1 MASKED
7 LAARARAA
15 SARRNPEP
23 PTVESAAEEPRLAPP
38 ARRAATVRTKPV
50 RITTDLSPRAYRALQ
65 TLTQNIAADAGR
77 SRLPHSEVLRAL
89 IEELGDDPDLAERI
103 SKRVTQ

>member
-1 MASKED
+1 MASKQD

-15 SARRNPEP
+15 SVRRNPEP
-23 PTVESAAEEPRLAPP
+23 PPAEPAAEQSPQAAP
-38 ARRAATVRTKPV
+38 ARRAVTVRTKPV
-50 RITTDLSPRAYRALQ
+50 RITTDLSPRAYQVLQ

-89 IEELGDDPDLAERI
+89 IEELGDDPGLAERI

>member
-1 MASKED
+1 MASKQE

-23 PTVESAAEEPRLAPP
+23 PPAEPTADESPQAAP

-50 RITTDLSPRAYRALQ
+50 RITTDLSPRAYQTLQ

-89 IEELGDDPDLAERI
+89 IEELGDDPGLAERI
-103 SKRVTQ
+103 GKRVTQ